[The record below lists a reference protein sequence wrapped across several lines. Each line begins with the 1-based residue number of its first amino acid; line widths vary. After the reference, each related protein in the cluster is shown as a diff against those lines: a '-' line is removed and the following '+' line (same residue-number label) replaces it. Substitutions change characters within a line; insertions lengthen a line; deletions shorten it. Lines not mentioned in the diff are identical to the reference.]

1 MEQVLNKKAFEL
13 SKIGELIQIILIILG
28 ALLVPAFVPQ
38 LLIAIFGKTSW
49 IASNSQIIVGSIVNT
64 ALIIAGLNL
73 KGWKKLVLVA
83 TLPSLSAIGSGYI
96 FGSLTKVTIFMI
108 PGIWLGNFS
117 LMILMKYLYAN
128 KKINY
133 ALSAIISIIVK
144 VAFIFGVLNIW
155 MVASVLPNKGMVADT
170 LRNSMGLTQAITATI
185 GAVISILIIK
195 LGFKETKNFLLINSD
210 LKKS

>member
-13 SKIGELIQIILIILG
+13 SKIGELLQIILIILG

-38 LLIAIFGKTSW
+38 VLIAIFGKTSW
-49 IASNSQIIVGSIVNT
+49 IANNSQIIVGSIVNT

-96 FGSLTKVTIFMI
+96 FGNLTKVTIFMI

-144 VAFIFGVLNIW
+144 VAFIFGTLNIW
-155 MVASVLPNKGMVADT
+155 MATSILPNKGMVADT
-170 LRNSMGLTQAITATI
+170 LRNSMGLTQVITATI

-195 LGFKETKNFLLINSD
+195 LGFKR
-210 LKKS
+210 KK

>member
-1 MEQVLNKKAFEL
+1 MEQILNKKVFEL

-49 IASNSQIIVGSIVNT
+49 IANNSQIIVGSIVNT

-73 KGWKKLVLVA
+73 KGWKKLILVA

-96 FGSLTKVTIFMI
+96 FGSLTKVTILMI

-133 ALSAIISIIVK
+133 ALSTIISIIVK
-144 VAFIFGVLNIW
+144 VAFIFGTLNIW
-155 MVASVLPNKGMVADT
+155 MAISILPNKGMVADT
-170 LRNSMGLTQAITATI
+170 LRNSMGLTQVITATI

-195 LGFKETKNFLLINSD
+195 LGFKRKM
-210 LKKS
+210 

>member
-13 SKIGELIQIILIILG
+13 SKIGELLQIILIILG

-38 LLIAIFGKTSW
+38 VLIAIFGKTSW
-49 IASNSQIIVGSIVNT
+49 IANNSQIIVGSIVNT

-96 FGSLTKVTIFMI
+96 FGNLTKVTIFMI

-144 VAFIFGVLNIW
+144 VAFIFGTLNIW
-155 MVASVLPNKGMVADT
+155 MATSILPNKGMVADT
-170 LRNSMGLTQAITATI
+170 LRNSMGLTQVITATI

-195 LGFKETKNFLLINSD
+195 LGFKRKM
-210 LKKS
+210 